1 MSSNFTFSIQ
11 NSALGAEGAD
21 EFPGPSTNACK
32 LCTPLGACLVY
43 KGIAGTVPFLHG
55 SQGCATYIRRYLIS
69 HFREPMDI
77 AASNFAEHAAIFG
90 GRDVLHSGLDNV
102 TRQYRPELI
111 GIATTCLSETIG
123 ENLPQLLHEYRA
135 RTAGTPDQPALVHVS
150 TPSYRGTHIDGF
162 HATVRALVETLTLDC
177 GSRIADCGLER
188 PSTNAPAGETDGAAF
203 GGPAIRHPLS
213 AIRYPVALFPG
224 FVSPADL
231 RHLRELG
238 TAFGLPLTLVPDYSD
253 TMDGASWSTY
263 EPIPAG
269 GTSVDEVREL
279 GGARAALEC
288 GRMLAGEARTAGTHL
303 AKLGVPL
310 HRLGLPIGLR
320 ETDAFCAALTAIS
333 GRAMP
338 VALDA
343 ARGRLLDAMVDGHKY
358 VFGQR
363 AVVFGDEDF
372 VIGLTAFLCEI
383 GVQPVVCATG
393 GRSRRFA
400 ATLRA
405 TVPELPADTVVQ
417 HGADFADIET
427 TATELK
433 PDLLLGPSKGYGL
446 ARRLGV
452 PLVRCGFPIHDRLGG
467 HRILH
472 VGYAGA
478 LHLYDTLVNAL
489 LERKQE
495 NSEVGYSYL

>member
-1 MSSNFTFSIQ
+1 MSSNSTFCIQ
-11 NSALGAEGAD
+11 NSALGADGAD

-77 AASNFAEHAAIFG
+77 AAANFAEHAAIFG
-90 GRDVLHSGLDNV
+90 GREVLHTGLDNV

-123 ENLPQLLHEYRA
+123 EDMPQLLREYRA
-135 RTAGTPDQPALVHVS
+135 RTAGTPGQPALVHVS

-162 HATVRALVETLTLDC
+162 HATVRALVETLVGTP
-177 GSRIADCGLER
+177 AA
-188 PSTNAPAGETDGAAF
+188 PSQISNLKSKISP
-203 GGPAIRHPLS
+203 
-213 AIRYPVALFPG
+213 PVALFPG
-224 FVSPADL
+224 FVSAADL

-238 TAFGLPLTLVPDYSD
+238 TAFGVPLTLVPDYSD
-253 TMDGASWSTY
+253 TMDGASWAGY

-269 GTSVDEVREL
+269 GTSVGEVREL
-279 GGARAALEC
+279 GAARAALEC

-320 ETDAFCAALTAIS
+320 ETDTFCAALTAIS
-333 GRAMP
+333 GRPLPAT
-338 VALDA
+338 LDA
-343 ARGRLLDAMVDGHKY
+343 TRGRLLDAMVDGHKY

-372 VIGLTAFLCEI
+372 VIGLTSFLCEI

-393 GRSRRFA
+393 GRNRRFA
-400 ATLRA
+400 TTMRA

-427 TATELK
+427 AATELK
-433 PDLLLGPSKGYGL
+433 PNLLIGPGKGYGL
-446 ARRLGV
+446 AHRLGV
-452 PLVRCGFPIHDRLGG
+452 PLVRCGFPIHDRIGG

-495 NSEVGYSYL
+495 SSPIGYSYL

>member
-1 MSSNFTFSIQ
+1 MSCPISALQPSSP
-11 NSALGAEGAD
+11 SALGSDGAE

-69 HFREPMDI
+69 HFREPMDV

-90 GRDVLHSGLDNV
+90 GRDVLHAGLDNV

-135 RTAGTPDQPALVHVS
+135 RTPGTPDQPALVHVS

-162 HATVRALVETLTLDC
+162 HATVRALVETL
-177 GSRIADCGLER
+177 AV
-188 PSTNAPAGETDGAAF
+188 APAARF
-203 GGPAIRHPLS
+203 PLS
-213 AIRYPVALFPG
+213 DLKSQISNSNSPIAAPVALFPG
-224 FVSPADL
+224 FVSAADL

-238 TAFGLPLTLVPDYSD
+238 TAFGVPLTLVPDYSD
-253 TMDGASWSTY
+253 TLDGASWATY

-269 GTSVDEVREL
+269 GTSVDEVRDL
-279 GGARAALEC
+279 GSARAALEC
-288 GRMLAGEARTAGTHL
+288 GRMLAGEARTAGSHL
-303 AKLGVPL
+303 AKFGVPL

-320 ETDAFCAALTAIS
+320 ETDAFCAALTAVS
-333 GRAMP
+333 GRARP
-338 VALDA
+338 VTLEA

-372 VIGLTAFLCEI
+372 VIGLTSFLCEI

-393 GRSRRFA
+393 GRNRRFA

-405 TVPELPADTVVQ
+405 TVPELPADTVVR

-427 TATELK
+427 AASALR
-433 PDLLLGPSKGYGL
+433 PDLLIGPSKGYGL
-446 ARRLGV
+446 ARRLGA
-452 PLVRCGFPIHDRLGG
+452 PLVRCGFPVHDRLGG

-495 NSEVGYSYL
+495 SSAVGYSYL

>member
-1 MSSNFTFSIQ
+1 MSSNSTFCIQ
-11 NSALGAEGAD
+11 NSALGAEGAE

-32 LCTPLGACLVY
+32 LCTPLGACLAY

-77 AASNFAEHAAIFG
+77 AASNFSENAAIFG
-90 GRDVLHSGLDNV
+90 GRDVLHAGLDNV
-102 TRQYRPELI
+102 ARQYRPELI

-150 TPSYRGTHIDGF
+150 TPSYRGTHVDGF
-162 HATVRALVETLTLDC
+162 HATVRALVETLALAP
-177 GSRIADCGLER
+177 GEPAPIANRKSRI
-188 PSTNAPAGETDGAAF
+188 ST
-203 GGPAIRHPLS
+203 
-213 AIRYPVALFPG
+213 PVALFPG
-224 FVSPADL
+224 FVSAADL

-263 EPIPAG
+263 ERIPAG
-269 GTSVDEVREL
+269 GTSVDEVRDL

-320 ETDAFCAALTAIS
+320 ETDAFCDVLAAIS
-333 GRAMP
+333 GRALP
-338 VALDA
+338 AALDA

-372 VIGLTAFLCEI
+372 VIGLTSFLCEI

-393 GRSRRFA
+393 GRSKRFA

-405 TVPELPADTVVQ
+405 TVPELPADTVVR

-427 TATELK
+427 AATELK
-433 PDLLLGPSKGYGL
+433 PDLLLGPSKGYSL
-446 ARRLGV
+446 AHRLGV

-495 NSEVGYSYL
+495 SSPIGYSYL

>member
-1 MSSNFTFSIQ
+1 MNSNSTFSIQ
-11 NSALGAEGAD
+11 NSALGAEGAE

-77 AASNFAEHAAIFG
+77 AASNFSEHAAIFG
-90 GRDVLHSGLDNV
+90 GRDVLHAGLDNV
-102 TRQYRPELI
+102 ARQYRPELI

-162 HATVRALVETLTLDC
+162 HATVRALVETLV
-177 GSRIADCGLER
+177 G
-188 PSTNAPAGETDGAAF
+188 APAA
-203 GGPAIRHPLS
+203 PSQISNLKYKISP
-213 AIRYPVALFPG
+213 PVALFPG
-224 FVSPADL
+224 FVSAADL
-231 RHLRELG
+231 RHVREIVA
-238 TAFGLPLTLVPDYSD
+238 AFGLPVTLVPDYSE
-253 TMDGASWSTY
+253 TMDGPSWAGY
-263 EPIPAG
+263 EPIPDG
-269 GTSVDEVREL
+269 GTPVAAVRAL
-279 GGARAALEC
+279 GTAAATLEC
-288 GRMLAGEARTAGTHL
+288 GRILAGEAHTAGTHL

-320 ETDAFCAALTAIS
+320 ETDRLCGALELVS
-333 GRAMP
+333 GRERPAG
-338 VALDA
+338 LEL

-372 VIGLTAFLCEI
+372 VIGLTSFLCEI
-383 GVQPVVCATG
+383 GVRPVLCASG

-400 ATLRA
+400 AVLRA
-405 TVPELPADTVVQ
+405 TVPELPTDTVVQ
-417 HGADFADIET
+417 TGTDFADIET
-427 TATELK
+427 AATALT

-452 PLVRCGFPIHDRLGG
+452 PLIRCGFPVHDRLGG

-478 LHLYDTLVNAL
+478 LQLYDTLVNAL

-495 NSEVGYSYL
+495 SSEVGYSYL

>member
-1 MSSNFTFSIQ
+1 MSSNSTFCIQ
-11 NSALGAEGAD
+11 NSALGAEGAE
-21 EFPGPSTNACK
+21 EFPGPATNACK

-162 HATVRALVETLTLDC
+162 HATVRALVETLTVDC
-177 GSRIADCGLER
+177 GSRISDCELER
-188 PSTNAPAGETDGAAF
+188 PSTNTPAGESGGAASS
-203 GGPAIRHPLS
+203 GLAIRHPLS
-213 AIRYPVALFPG
+213 AIRHPVALFPG
-224 FVSPADL
+224 FVSAADL
-231 RHLRELG
+231 RHLREIVA
-238 TAFGLPLTLVPDYSD
+238 AFDLPVTLVPDYSE
-253 TMDGASWSTY
+253 TMDGPSWAGY

-269 GTSVDEVREL
+269 GTPVAAVRAL
-279 GGARAALEC
+279 GQAGAALEC
-288 GRMLAGEARTAGTHL
+288 SRILAGEARTAGTHL

-320 ETDAFCAALTAIS
+320 ETDRFCGALELVS
-333 GRAMP
+333 GRERPAS
-338 VALDA
+338 LEL
-343 ARGRLLDAMVDGHKY
+343 ARGRLLDTMVDGHKY

-372 VIGLTAFLCEI
+372 VIGLTSFLCEI
-383 GVQPVVCATG
+383 GVQPVLCASG

-400 ATLRA
+400 AVLRA
-405 TVPELPADTVVQ
+405 TVPELPAKTIVRE
-417 HGADFADIET
+417 GADFADIEAA
-427 TATELK
+427 ATELK
-433 PDLLLGPSKGYGL
+433 PDLLLGPSKGYSL
-446 ARRLGV
+446 ARRLDV

-472 VGYAGA
+472 VGYTGA

>member
-1 MSSNFTFSIQ
+1 MSSNSTFCIQ
-11 NSALGAEGAD
+11 NSALGAEGAE

-32 LCTPLGACLVY
+32 LCTPLGACLAY

-77 AASNFAEHAAIFG
+77 AASNFSENAAIFG
-90 GRDVLHSGLDNV
+90 GREVLHTGLDNV

-123 ENLPQLLHEYRA
+123 EDLPQLLREYRA
-135 RTAGTPDQPALVHVS
+135 RTAGTPGQPALVHVS

-162 HATVRALVETLTLDC
+162 HATVRALVETL
-177 GSRIADCGLER
+177 AE
-188 PSTNAPAGETDGAAF
+188 APAAPVKIPISKSQISNFRSPLAA
-203 GGPAIRHPLS
+203 
-213 AIRYPVALFPG
+213 PVALFPG
-224 FVSPADL
+224 FVSAADL

-238 TAFGLPLTLVPDYSD
+238 MAFGVPLTLVPDYSD
-253 TMDGASWSTY
+253 TMDGASWATY

-269 GTSVDEVREL
+269 GTSVDEVRDL
-279 GGARAALEC
+279 GTARAALEC
-288 GRMLAGEARTAGTHL
+288 GRLLAGVARTAGTHL

-333 GRAMP
+333 GRALPAM
-338 VALDA
+338 LDA

-363 AVVFGDEDF
+363 AVVVGDEDF
-372 VIGLTAFLCEI
+372 VIGLTSFLCEI

-393 GRSRRFA
+393 GRSKRFA

-405 TVPELPADTVVQ
+405 AVPELPADTVVR

-427 TATELK
+427 AAAALK
-433 PDLLLGPSKGYGL
+433 PDLLIGPSKGYGL

-452 PLVRCGFPIHDRLGG
+452 PLVRCGFPVHDRLGG

-495 NSEVGYSYL
+495 SSPIGYSYL